1 MFGQRLTSVGNH
13 ERIAMRLG
21 MVGLGK
27 MGANMT
33 KRLME
38 GDHEVVAYD
47 VNPEAV
53 KEISGAGALGSSSL
67 EDLVT
72 QLETP
77 RAVWIMVPA
86 GKITDDTIA
95 ALAELLSAGDTVID
109 GGNSRYSDSMK
120 RAEFLAGKDIDF
132 VDSGTSGGIWGL
144 KEGYCLMLGASDE
157 VFGRLE
163 PIFKTLAPENGY
175 AHVGPPGAGHFV
187 KMVHNGVEYALMQA
201 YGEGFELMQK
211 SEFEIDVSQVAE
223 VWRHGSVVRSW
234 LLDLAASALA
244 KDPTLSGLSDY
255 VDDSGEGRW
264 TIETALANAVPTP
277 TIALSLFARFASR
290 QEESF
295 AGKVLSA
302 LRHEFGGHAVHPA
315 AHPEKVEPIKDA
327 TKPDKPS

>member
-1 MFGQRLTSVGNH
+1 M
-13 ERIAMRLG
+13 RIG

-27 MGANMT
+27 MGANMSR
-33 KRLME
+33 RLIK
-38 GDHEVVAYD
+38 GGHEVVAFD
-47 VNPEAV
+47 VNPDAV
-53 KEISGAGALGSSSL
+53 SELAGEGAIGAGSL
-67 EDLVT
+67 DDLVA
-72 QLETP
+72 QLERP

-95 ALAELLSAGDTVID
+95 QLATLLQEGDTIID

-120 RAEFLAGKDIDF
+120 RAAALAERGLDF

-144 KEGYCLMLGASDE
+144 KEGYCLMLGAKE
-157 VFGRLE
+157 ETFGRLE

-175 AHVGPPGAGHFV
+175 AHVGPPGAGHYV
-187 KMVHNGVEYALMQA
+187 KMVHNGVEYALMQGYA
-201 YGEGFELMQK
+201 EGFELMQQ

-244 KDPTLSGLSDY
+244 KDPKLSELSDY

-315 AHPEKVEPIKDA
+315 VVAEDDEPIQDA
-327 TKPDKPS
+327 AKPTEPS